1 MSERRLLVLCYFFPP
16 LAGGGV
22 HRVLSFVRH
31 LPAHGWACTV
41 VCAGPEDYWVR
52 DATLEADVPADT
64 EVIRVAGGSAIAAWL
79 RGPGA
84 REGAGR
90 RRGGRFAM
98 LRAAADWTLLPD
110 SYAGWARRA
119 RATAARRLSR
129 GGIDALLTSSPPD
142 SVHLAGLAL
151 ARGGARPWI
160 ADFRD
165 PWIGSHFRTPPTPW
179 HAGRQRASE
188 RSVVGGADLVLAA
201 SATHADDLRAMRD
214 GAGTPLA
221 RHVEHLPNGFE
232 PAGAASAAAD
242 PPPGTFTLVF
252 TGTLSLMPDT
262 RDFLDALARFL
273 ARRPDARARIAV
285 RLAGPYDLDDEDR
298 ARALGVADVVS
309 FPGPLDRA
317 ATRALQRRADLLLLW
332 KPRGAGYR
340 TMVPGKLYE
349 YLDAGRPM
357 LALLDAND
365 EAGAL
370 AARGGAE
377 LVAPG
382 APDAL
387 AAALERRF
395 DAWAA
400 RGRTPDARP
409 AWLDAHSRGALA
421 GRLAGLL
428 DSMTGARA

>member
-1 MSERRLLVLCYFFPP
+1 
-16 LAGGGV
+16 
-22 HRVLSFVRH
+22 
-31 LPAHGWACTV
+31 
-41 VCAGPEDYWVR
+41 
-52 DATLEADVPADT
+52 
-64 EVIRVAGGSAIAAWL
+64 VIRVSGGSAIAAWL

-84 REGAGR
+84 RESAGR
-90 RRGGRFAM
+90 RRGGRFAV

-119 RATAARRLSR
+119 RGAAARRLAR
-129 GGIDALLTSSPPD
+129 GGVDALLTSSPPD

-151 ARGGARPWI
+151 ARAGARPWI

-165 PWIGSHFRTPPTPW
+165 PWIGAHFRTPPTPW
-179 HAGRQRASE
+179 HAARQRAAE

-201 SATHADDLRAMRD
+201 SATHADDLRALR
-214 GAGTPLA
+214 GAGDAPLA
-221 RHVEHLPNGFE
+221 RRVEHLPNGFE
-232 PAGAASAAAD
+232 PAGLTSAAAD
-242 PPPGTFTLVF
+242 PPPGTFALVF

-273 ARRPDARARIAV
+273 ARRPDARARVAV
-285 RLAGPYDLDDEDR
+285 RLAGPYDVDDEDR
-298 ARALGVADVVS
+298 ARALGVADVVR

-349 YLDAGRPM
+349 YLDVGRPV
-357 LALLDAND
+357 LAVLDAAD

-377 LVAPG
+377 VVTPG
-382 APDAL
+382 APEVL

-395 DAWAA
+395 DAWA
-400 RGRTPDARP
+400 RDGRTPDARP
-409 AWLDAHSRGALA
+409 GWLDAHTRAALA

-428 DSMTGARA
+428 DATLGARA